1 MDHYNTLGVS
11 RDASADEIKKAYRK
25 LAMQHHP
32 DKGGDVAKFQEIT
45 TAYETLSDTDKR
57 FRYDNPQA
65 RPQFDGGGMPGGFG
79 FNVNG
84 FDIDSL
90 FNQVFGQTMHQAR
103 QPQRPTYRTRVSVSL
118 LDAYTGADHFLQT
131 STPSGTKLITIKVP
145 KGVETGNQVRYENVI
160 DDGTLLVDFIVL
172 PDLRFDRRGSD
183 LYTNL
188 SISVL
193 DLIVGTTVEID
204 TINGKKLQININPK
218 TQPYQQIRV
227 PGYGMPTHNG
237 QYGDQILLLKP
248 FIPDNVSDEV
258 IDSIKRNQTNQ
269 KD

>member
-1 MDHYNTLGVS
+1 MT
-11 RDASADEIKKAYRK
+11 
-25 LAMQHHP
+25 HHP
-32 DKGGDVAKFQEIT
+32 DKGGDIAKFQEIS
-45 TAYETLSDTDKR
+45 TAYETLSDSVKR
-57 FRYDNPQA
+57 SQYDNPQ
-65 RPQFDGGGMPGGFG
+65 PQFNGGGMPGGFG

-90 FNQVFGQTMHQAR
+90 FSQVFGQTMHQAR

-118 LDAYTGADHFLQT
+118 LDAYTGADHFLQA

-145 KGVETGNQVRYENVI
+145 KGIETGNQMRYENVI

-172 PDLRFDRRGSD
+172 PDLRFDRKGSD

-193 DLIVGTTVEID
+193 DLIVGTTVEVD
-204 TINGKKLQININPK
+204 TINGKKLQVSISSK

-227 PGYGMPTHNG
+227 PGYGMPMQNG
-237 QYGDQILLLKP
+237 QHGDQILLLKP
-248 FIPDNVSDEV
+248 FIPDKVSDEV

>member
-25 LAMQHHP
+25 LAMTHHP
-32 DKGGDVAKFQEIT
+32 DKGGDIAKFQEIS
-45 TAYETLSDTDKR
+45 TAYETLSDSVKR
-57 FRYDNPQA
+57 SQYDNPQ
-65 RPQFDGGGMPGGFG
+65 PQFNGGGMPGGFG
-79 FNVNG
+79 SNVNG

-90 FNQVFGQTMHQAR
+90 FSQVFGQTMHQAR

-118 LDAYTGADHFLQT
+118 LDAYTGADHFLQA
-131 STPSGTKLITIKVP
+131 STPSGTKLITINVP
-145 KGVETGNQVRYENVI
+145 KGIETGNQMRYENVI

-172 PDLRFDRRGSD
+172 PDLRFDRKGSD

-193 DLIVGTTVEID
+193 DLIVGTTVEVD
-204 TINGKKLQININPK
+204 TINGKKLQVSISSK

-227 PGYGMPTHNG
+227 PGYGMPMQNG
-237 QYGDQILLLKP
+237 QHGDQILLLKP

-258 IDSIKRNQTNQ
+258 IDSIKRKQTNQ